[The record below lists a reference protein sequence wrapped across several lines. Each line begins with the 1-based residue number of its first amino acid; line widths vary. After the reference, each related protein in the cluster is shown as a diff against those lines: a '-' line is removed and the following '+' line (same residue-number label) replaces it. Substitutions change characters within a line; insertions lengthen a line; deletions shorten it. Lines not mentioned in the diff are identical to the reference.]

1 MKAGQAFQP
10 AAGLDEILRT
20 LRANRTMGCI
30 RVTSGSK
37 QVNLYMLLGHLYH
50 AEGPG
55 GVGDESLA
63 EARSWSPVT
72 VQVDSKS
79 KLPEIETITGS

>member
-1 MKAGQAFQP
+1 
-10 AAGLDEILRT
+10 
-20 LRANRTMGCI
+20 
-30 RVTSGSK
+30 
-37 QVNLYMLLGHLYH
+37 MLLGHLYH